1 MRLRENTIEA
11 NGVTFALL
19 EAGPAEGPLA
29 LCLHG
34 YPDTAHTWRHLL
46 PELARSGWR
55 AVAPFTRGY
64 APSTVPA
71 DGAYQTGALI
81 ADANALH
88 AALEARSDAALIG
101 HDWGAVTAYGAAS
114 HEPDRWRRV
123 VTLAIPPA
131 PVMLAAF
138 ADSEQLKR
146 SWYMFFQLT
155 ALAEQLIPLADFA
168 YLRALWSDWSP
179 GYDAGADIEHVAAA
193 LAEPA
198 HLRAALGYYRAQFG
212 IIAPDPAFAAEQA
225 AAAAVPAQPTLYMH
239 GRADGCVAAPDAA
252 PVLALLAAGSEVDV
266 VDDAGHFL
274 HLEKPQEI
282 NEHII
287 GFLAAGARGC
297 AAEGSPHG
305 RARLS
310 SNRNPAPRSRVRRAR
325 GSHSPPAPVR
335 PLRPRARRRAAPPRA
350 RRAASADRPRS
361 PAQR

>member
-1 MRLRENTIEA
+1 MSVRENTIEA
-11 NGVTFALL
+11 NGVAFALL
-19 EAGPAEGPLA
+19 EAGPVGGPLA

-46 PELARSGWR
+46 PALADHGWR

-64 APSTVPA
+64 APSSLPA

-88 AALEARSDAALIG
+88 AALEASPGAVLIG

-114 HEPDRWRRV
+114 HEPERWRRV

-138 ADSEQLKR
+138 AEIEQLKR

-179 GYDAGADIEHVAAA
+179 GYDAGHDVDLVARS

-198 HLRAALGYYRAQFG
+198 HLLAALGYYRAQLG
-212 IIAPDPAFAAEQA
+212 TIEPDPSYADEQA
-225 AAAAVPAQPTLYMH
+225 AAVSVPPQPTLYLH
-239 GRADGCVAAPDAA
+239 GRTDGCVAAARA
-252 PVLALLAAGSEVDV
+252 PSALVLLADGSEVDV
-266 VDDAGHFL
+266 VDGAGHFL
-274 HLEKPQEI
+274 HLERPQQI
-282 NEHII
+282 NERILGFI
-287 GFLAAGARGC
+287 GAGA
-297 AAEGSPHG
+297 
-305 RARLS
+305 
-310 SNRNPAPRSRVRRAR
+310 
-325 GSHSPPAPVR
+325 
-335 PLRPRARRRAAPPRA
+335 
-350 RRAASADRPRS
+350 AS
-361 PAQR
+361 

>member
-287 GFLAAGARGC
+287 GFLAAGARG
-297 AAEGSPHG
+297 
-305 RARLS
+305 
-310 SNRNPAPRSRVRRAR
+310 
-325 GSHSPPAPVR
+325 
-335 PLRPRARRRAAPPRA
+335 
-350 RRAASADRPRS
+350 
-361 PAQR
+361 